1 MMKNKKEKSILIICK
16 YLLADKFKAVFLLL
30 ITILNAALNVGMA
43 AITYSI
49 IEVAQKGTVSDV
61 VKLLLFTIIYLILY
75 AVMSYAEINTKNAV
89 VQNAMKNLKQDVI
102 HSIMNQNYDEFSNYG
117 FSNYYAM
124 MTQDMEM
131 IESSLFNDL
140 IDFISYG
147 SGFIIAVMSMLY
159 MNIFVTIWVFFM
171 TFVVLKLPAITSE
184 KYKRETAKM
193 SEMNAAANASIKD
206 TIYSYGFTRNVES
219 RKNIILKAK
228 STIAENCNQK
238 INLLRIKKLTGIIS
252 NTSAWG
258 TTFTTSIICAF
269 FVVIGRM
276 SISSMMGFAQLMN
289 NVSYPLV
296 AMSETINGVK
306 SLKPIT
312 AKLCTILE
320 NNEVRQERKIQF
332 HSNIQFQDVSFA
344 YADNQ
349 VLQHLSVT
357 IEKGK
362 KYLVIG
368 SSGCGKSTF
377 LKLIARYYDCQSG
390 TISIDQ
396 ENIKNYSSSEI
407 DEIMTIMNQNVYM
420 MNDTL
425 KNNITLL
432 NDNYDEQ
439 ELKKVISIC
448 GLNDL
453 VQRLPNKE
461 NELIIEDGNNFSGGE
476 KQRIALAR
484 TIIRKTPILLLDEFS
499 SALDETNSIDIERII
514 LEMKEITLINV
525 SHKINSINLAQYD
538 SVLYFNNKSCI
549 EMAVDEENICKIEQL
564 KEKME

>member
-1 MMKNKKEKSILIICK
+1 MNLKKVTNFQMSLMKKRKKPKPTERIFPIVNEELSSPLSKFVFNKKEEENSELQSFFDQLKKDEQSKINSQENITKTTRSESNEENNLEKTQNDTQKTEIK
-16 YLLADKFKAVFLLL
+16 RPKPKF
-30 ITILNAALNVGMA
+30 N
-43 AITYSI
+43 
-49 IEVAQKGTVSDV
+49 
-61 VKLLLFTIIYLILY
+61 
-75 AVMSYAEINTKNAV
+75 
-89 VQNAMKNLKQDVI
+89 
-102 HSIMNQNYDEFSNYG
+102 
-117 FSNYYAM
+117 
-124 MTQDMEM
+124 
-131 IESSLFNDL
+131 LFN
-140 IDFISYG
+140 IPKFQPEIS
-147 SGFIIAVMSMLY
+147 VD
-159 MNIFVTIWVFFM
+159 
-171 TFVVLKLPAITSE
+171 
-184 KYKRETAKM
+184 TAK
-193 SEMNAAANASIKD
+193 
-206 TIYSYGFTRNVES
+206 
-219 RKNIILKAK
+219 NI
-228 STIAENCNQK
+228 
-238 INLLRIKKLTGIIS
+238 
-252 NTSAWG
+252 
-258 TTFTTSIICAF
+258 
-269 FVVIGRM
+269 
-276 SISSMMGFAQLMN
+276 
-289 NVSYPLV
+289 
-296 AMSETINGVK
+296 
-306 SLKPIT
+306 
-312 AKLCTILE
+312 E

-396 ENIKNYSSSEI
+396 KNIKNYSSSEI

-514 LEMKEITLINV
+514 LEMKDITLINV